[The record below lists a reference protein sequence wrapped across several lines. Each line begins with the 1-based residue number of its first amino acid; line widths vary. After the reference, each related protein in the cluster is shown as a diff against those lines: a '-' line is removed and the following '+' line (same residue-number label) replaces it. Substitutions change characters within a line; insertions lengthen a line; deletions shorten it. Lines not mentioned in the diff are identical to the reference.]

1 MNEILQAALNFHDAG
16 ISVVPVASDGT
27 KKPIGSW
34 AKYQVER
41 ASREQ
46 IIDWFSGDCI
56 GLGIVTGTVSGSLE
70 MAEFEGR
77 AIASG
82 LLDEARELAQNSGLG
97 NLWEI
102 LVNGYV
108 ELTPSGGLHFLYRIA
123 DESVPG
129 NTKIARRPGE
139 NDGVEV
145 LVETRG
151 EGGMVIVAPSHST
164 THQSGQPWVM
174 LKGSPATIPMFSW
187 EERCAIH
194 DIFKALDSMPVKE
207 AIAERLNPKDAT
219 GDKPGDQFNA
229 KASWREIL
237 EPLGWKIVYTA
248 RGVTYWCRPGKTM
261 GISATT
267 GKNDGDNLYVFTTS
281 TTFEAERPYSKF
293 AAFAHLH
300 HNGDFSA
307 AARDLRMQGYG
318 AIPTAS
324 NLSSLP
330 SLTQSHPMEAL
341 LSIVPST
348 PTDQSSWKPVD
359 LNIYFDGTYKIPETS
374 ILTRNDGQSLLYPGK
389 VHSFYGES
397 ESGKSWLA
405 QIAVAEQ
412 LRAFKKVIYIDFESD
427 AADLVTRLQALKVTQ
442 PEILQ
447 NFTYIRPDTKRDHED
462 PYWQALLEPNCAA
475 LVIIDGVTEALTMW
489 GGETKDNDAITLW
502 MRLFPRAIAEA
513 SGACVVQID
522 HVTKNSD
529 TRGRFAI
536 GGQAKLATIDG
547 AAFLIEPLEAL
558 APGRIGV
565 LTMRVTKDR
574 PGFIRKISGM
584 YRKSDRTQES
594 AVITIDSTKSK
605 METIISPPLLEDQVV
620 ALALANLDNDIVKF
634 IDSNPGTTK
643 GKAVKGVEH
652 KSATVLTRIDELIE
666 EGVIENRGN
675 AKSYILY
682 MTVEGKAKYNL
693 SSAMILHLGSGQ
705 K

>member
-123 DESVPG
+123 DEPVPG

-145 LVETRG
+145 LIETRG

-164 THQSGQPWVM
+164 THSSGQPWVM
-174 LKGSPATIPMFSW
+174 LKGSPATIPMFSFD
-187 EERCAIH
+187 ERNAIH
-194 DIFKALDSMPVKE
+194 AIFKALDSMPVKE
-207 AIAERLNPKDAT
+207 AIVERLNPKDSS
-219 GDKPGDQFNA
+219 GEKPGDDFNNRA
-229 KASWREIL
+229 TWKEIL
-237 EPLGWKIVYTA
+237 EPLGWRVVYTS
-248 RGVTYWCRPGKTM
+248 GGITYWRRPGKDV

-267 GKNDGDNLYVFTTS
+267 GKNDGDNLFVFTTS
-281 TTFEAERPYSKF
+281 TTFDAEKPYSKF

-300 HNGDFSA
+300 HNGDFSS
-307 AARDLRMQGYG
+307 AARALRMQGYG
-318 AIPTAS
+318 AIPNAS

-330 SLTQSHPMEAL
+330 SLSQPQSPML
-341 LSIVPST
+341 QVVPQV
-348 PTDQSSWKPVD
+348 PVDESSWKPVD
-359 LNIYFDGTYKIPETS
+359 LNIYFDGTYKMAETS
-374 ILTRNDGQSLLYPGK
+374 MLMRTDGQSLLYQGK

-412 LRAFKKVIYIDFESD
+412 LKAFKKVIYIDFESD
-427 AADLVTRLQALKVTQ
+427 AADLVSRLQSLKVTQ

-447 NFTYIRPDTKRDHED
+447 NFTYIRPDAARDHAD
-462 PYWQALLEPNCAA
+462 PYWRALLEPNCAS

-489 GGETKDNDAITLW
+489 GGETKDNDAITRW

-522 HVTKNSD
+522 HVTKD
-529 TRGRFAI
+529 AQTRGRFAI

-558 APGRIGV
+558 APGRTGT

-584 YRKSDRTQES
+584 YRKSDRTQEA
-594 AVITIDSTKSK
+594 AVITIDSTRSL
-605 METIISPPLLEDQVV
+605 MEIVIAPPMLEDQVI
-620 ALALANLDNDIVKF
+620 AAALANLDNDIVKF
-634 IDSNPGTTK
+634 IDSNPGATK
-643 GKAVKGVEH
+643 GRAVKGVEH
-652 KSATVLTRIDELIE
+652 KSTTVLTRIDELIE

-682 MTVEGKAKYNL
+682 ISAEGKAKFNL
-693 SSAMILHLGSGQ
+693 SSAMVLQISGGQ